1 MVSAIHLNAPFVE
14 IEYGNGSN
22 VVDPPH
28 VMDGSFRATPEGRTG
43 RGRRR
48 ARTVNKAFS

>member
-1 MVSAIHLNAPFVE
+1 MVSAIHLSVPFVE
-14 IEYGNGSN
+14 VEYGNRSN
-22 VVDPPH
+22 VIDPPG
-28 VMDGSFRATPEGRTG
+28 VMDGSFRTTPEGRTG